1 MGAQTQQ
8 LNIKNV
14 SVCYAAIKDFSL
26 FLGFPFTRLIDIY
39 KTKYVS
45 IFRKKEG
52 KQKNERVTPEF
63 GGY

>member
-14 SVCYAAIKDFSL
+14 SVCYAAIKYFSL

-45 IFRKKEG
+45 IFRKKGRKAE
-52 KQKNERVTPEF
+52 K
-63 GGY
+63 